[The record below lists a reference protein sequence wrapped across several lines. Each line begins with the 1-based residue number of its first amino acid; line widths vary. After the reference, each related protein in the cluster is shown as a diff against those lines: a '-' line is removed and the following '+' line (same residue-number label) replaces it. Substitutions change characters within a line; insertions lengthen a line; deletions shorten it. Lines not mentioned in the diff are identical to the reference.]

1 MGTPLQQAVKQLC
14 THSLHTFDAA
24 QVITST
30 STTIITSVIPSPID
44 KTSQVFGSKKNGDMA
59 MVVLRKG
66 LVQGKQTNLQIVQT
80 IVGTVLDKGFG
91 GGDCLFSGANIE
103 GGGIAAA
110 AAAAVTKL
118 PGGEQEVLEWAEFLG
133 WSWRAAFRIGDA
145 LLLLKVM
152 VVIMHLLLRVFV
164 LVDEFLAGARD
175 STRGSLA

>member
-1 MGTPLQQAVKQLC
+1 MLHRSLLPPLLPELPQLS
-14 THSLHTFDAA
+14 HHT
-24 QVITST
+24 
-30 STTIITSVIPSPID
+30 ID

-152 VVIMHLLLRVFV
+152 VVMMHLLLRVFV
-164 LVDEFLAGARD
+164 LVAEFPAGARD